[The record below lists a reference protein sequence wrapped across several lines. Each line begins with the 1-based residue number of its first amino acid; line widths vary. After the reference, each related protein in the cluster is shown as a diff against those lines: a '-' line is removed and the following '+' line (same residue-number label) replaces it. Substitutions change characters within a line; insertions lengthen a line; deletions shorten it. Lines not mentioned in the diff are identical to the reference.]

1 MTAPNVRATLPVPSF
16 DAALAAVRAQGLR
29 VSSARRLVLAA
40 LARAGRP
47 LTAEQISAG
56 VAGVP
61 AADVTSVY
69 RNLEALERIGVVRHM
84 HLGHGPG
91 QYALAGDRG
100 HEYLVCEACGA
111 TRTVDAAEL
120 DGVRDEVR
128 ERFGF
133 EARFSHFPLCGM
145 CAECAAAKEDDDG

>member
-1 MTAPNVRATLPVPSF
+1 MTAPNVRATLAVPSL
-16 DAALAAVRAQGLR
+16 DAALAAVREQGMR

-40 LARAGRP
+40 LSRAGRP
-47 LTAEQISAG
+47 LTAEEISLG
-56 VAGVP
+56 VAGLP
-61 AADVTSVY
+61 DADVTSVY

-91 QYALAGDRG
+91 KYALAGDRG
-100 HEYLVCEACGA
+100 HEYLVCEACGE

-120 DGVRDEVR
+120 DAVRDEVR

-133 EARFSHFPLCGM
+133 EARFSHFPLCGL
-145 CAECAAAKEDDDG
+145 CAACAAAGDGRA